1 VAISELSSFTVDP
14 VSITQL
20 DTSYD
25 TLEYIYDRKANSNKP
40 IRFDRMRLRTL
51 QLAEKMALSYAMAQS
66 SKLFV
71 FESRV
76 LDSVEAT
83 RYLPKELAKSG
94 IYVCTCINTSHTYI
108 YNSIYICILLYVYI
122 FAYIYIHI

>member
-1 VAISELSSFTVDP
+1 
-14 VSITQL
+14 
-20 DTSYD
+20 
-25 TLEYIYDRKANSNKP
+25 
-40 IRFDRMRLRTL
+40 MRLRTL

-83 RYLPKELAKSG
+83 RYLPKELAKNG
-94 IYVCTCINTSHTYI
+94 MYMNTCINASTFICVFIFIYTYAYFFISI
-108 YNSIYICILLYVYI
+108 YVYICISIYI
-122 FAYIYIHI
+122 YIYI